1 MLQIRKIKILTLIC
15 ILFLFVYL
23 FFVFIW
29 NKNTCKC
36 SNLILIN
43 TNNNTNNINNKIKVL
58 LDIMDI
64 YRLDISCDYVKTALG
79 QEINNQYSNN
89 KKCSYSTINSDINNK
104 ILSSIKTKV
113 NKTDYKL
120 YLNNNNEFEPFSS
133 NNSFIQPFIELKPG
147 GLWIPTLKNK
157 KSVACKLNDLDN
169 IVFIVPFSRSRIAN
183 LNLFLINMHSYLQNY
198 KYKFIYRILIVEQV
212 IINNS
217 ILFNKGRLINSAVK
231 YVLKNYKQT
240 DCIVLHDVDLIPNDL
255 ETNDYRCRQ
264 MPWHLSNKVHF
275 ISTNQVREY
284 NQFLTGG
291 VLALRPDHLLVSN
304 GFSNNFFG
312 WGGEDD
318 SFTLRLFQSGL
329 CIMRPNLENNSYAPF
344 LMLNH
349 SRSTQ
354 NNQRFNQL
362 TKTFIEKEL
371 DGLNNIENLTR
382 VNQVEFYSTFT
393 HLLVSAI
400 I

>member
-1 MLQIRKIKILTLIC
+1 LI
-15 ILFLFVYL
+15 
-23 FFVFIW
+23 
-29 NKNTCKC
+29 
-36 SNLILIN
+36 SIN
-43 TNNNTNNINNKIKVL
+43 TNNNKNIINNKIKVL
-58 LDIMDI
+58 LDSMDI
-64 YRLDISCDYVKTALG
+64 YRLDISCDYIKTALG

-89 KKCSYSTINSDINNK
+89 KKCSYSTINSDINNRV
-104 ILSSIKTKV
+104 LSSIIKNNI

-120 YLNNNNEFEPFSS
+120 YLNNKNEFEPFSS
-133 NNSFIQPFIELKPG
+133 NNSFIIQPFIELKPG

-157 KSVACKLNDLDN
+157 KSVACRLNDLDN

-217 ILFNKGRLINSAVK
+217 ILFNKGRLINAAVK

-240 DCIVLHDVDLIPNDL
+240 DCIILHDVDLIPNDL
-255 ETNDYRCRQ
+255 EKNDYRCRQ

-275 ISTNQVREY
+275 ISTNQVRVY

-291 VLALRPDHLLVSN
+291 VLVLRPDHLLVSN
-304 GFSNNFFG
+304 GFSNMFFG

-329 CIMRPNLENNSYAPF
+329 CIMRPVLLNDALSPF
-344 LMLNH
+344 LMLSH
-349 SRSTQ
+349 ARSRQ
-354 NNQRFNQL
+354 NKQRFDQL
-362 TKTFIEKEL
+362 INTFIEKDL

-382 VNQVEFYSTFT
+382 IDQVELYSTFT
-393 HLLVSAI
+393 HLLVSVI

>member
-15 ILFLFVYL
+15 ILFLFIYL

-89 KKCSYSTINSDINNK
+89 KKCSYSTINSEINNK
-104 ILSSIKTKV
+104 VLSSIKTKV

-157 KSVACKLNDLDN
+157 KSIACRLNDLDN
-169 IVFIVPFSRSRIAN
+169 IVFI
-183 LNLFLINMHSYLQNY
+183 
-198 KYKFIYRILIVEQV
+198 
-212 IINNS
+212 
-217 ILFNKGRLINSAVK
+217 
-231 YVLKNYKQT
+231 
-240 DCIVLHDVDLIPNDL
+240 
-255 ETNDYRCRQ
+255 
-264 MPWHLSNKVHF
+264 
-275 ISTNQVREY
+275 
-284 NQFLTGG
+284 
-291 VLALRPDHLLVSN
+291 
-304 GFSNNFFG
+304 
-312 WGGEDD
+312 
-318 SFTLRLFQSGL
+318 GL
-329 CIMRPNLENNSYAPF
+329 CIINKFYYDKCIIR
-344 LMLNH
+344 
-349 SRSTQ
+349 Q
-354 NNQRFNQL
+354 N
-362 TKTFIEKEL
+362 
-371 DGLNNIENLTR
+371 
-382 VNQVEFYSTFT
+382 Y
-393 HLLVSAI
+393 
-400 I
+400 